1 MRRKDREIQDFDKI
15 IEIIDRCKVIRLGLV
30 DEGEPYIVP
39 LNFGYEALQGK
50 LTLYFHSAKQGRKI
64 DIIKANNNACFEA
77 DNLVKI
83 LEGDNPCDWTAEYES
98 VIGTGKII
106 FIEDEEGQREALDAM
121 MKHLGFVGHLD
132 YPKNIFS
139 RMRIFKMEVD
149 KMSGKSNRNS
159 D

>member
-1 MRRKDREIQDFDKI
+1 MRRKDCEVQDFDKI
-15 IEIIDRCKVIRLGLV
+15 IEIIKRCKVIRLGLV
-30 DEGEPYIVP
+30 DGGEPYIVP
-39 LNFGYEALQGK
+39 LNFGYEALDGK

-83 LEGDNPCDWTAEYES
+83 VEGQTPCDWTAKYES
-98 VIGTGKII
+98 VIGMGKII
-106 FIEDEEGQREALDAM
+106 FIEDEEGQREALDAVM
-121 MKHLGFVGHLD
+121 RHAGFVGQSD

-139 RMRIFKMEVD
+139 RMCILKMEVD
-149 KMSGKSNRNS
+149 KMSGKSNRNN